1 MTSPMTPGTD
11 PWIILAHERA
21 RYQQQFDSLKPI
33 NGVIT
38 GGQAKNLFLQSQ
50 LPPAVLGQIWALS
63 DTDSDGRM
71 DINEFSI
78 ACKLINLRLRGFEV
92 PSSLP
97 PSLIRSLQA
106 FAAVNT
112 SVVSPVVAPQ
122 IPAQVATTNI
132 APIPRPTA
140 GVMPS
145 AVPGTIPAAV
155 SANVSMTS
163 PPLIPGPPSAVP
175 AMTMPIEDS
184 TDDKVDSG
192 AIPQRPTPPDS
203 IGAGFVPT
211 AGPPPKPQPP
221 SFPSSPVISPVKPV
235 VPPMVPPP
243 PAQMTQPL
251 AAPVSNI
258 DLFDLLMSE
267 AMPPVAPVAP
277 IAPMSTGP
285 VPTTAFAMQP
295 QAMQMQ
301 GMPAQVIPTQA
312 LPAQV
317 IPTPQVVPATAGIIQ
332 PLPAAAPV
340 VPIVGSGN
348 GIMTTAVSPPA
359 AVAPTITPPVTPLS
373 TAGMNGS
380 IIHTPVSTS
389 TPISTT
395 ARPPSI
401 DRMGSVDSQ
410 HSQHSITSPPPQP
423 QQPLDWAVPHQTKLK
438 YTQLFNTWDRTR
450 SGFLSGPQAR
460 NIMVQTQLPQAILA
474 QIWALSDMDSDGRL
488 GCEEFVLAMHLCDM
502 AKNNEVI
509 PPALPLEL
517 IPPTFRR
524 QRQSSVS
531 SQGIP
536 EAADPLAGMPQTTFE
551 DKRKEN
557 FEKGQAE
564 LDRRRKSLLEIQRK
578 EQEERERKEREEAE
592 KREKIRL
599 EQERRRQAELEQQML
614 RQKEIEEEKENERK
628 RAQEQREAAR
638 KEMERQRQL
647 EWENNKSQELQSQRQ
662 KEQEELLKLKGK
674 NQSLTID
681 LGSLNDKVK
690 ELSQKICDTRVGVST
705 VKTTIDGMRTTR
717 DQQLQEMA
725 SLKNKLRE
733 QNQRLLACGQEK
745 ARLEAKTK
753 AMDAGNEEAQ
763 KLKQL
768 AIKQLED
775 KIADLEKEVKEKEQ
789 EVENSNKQLEEMKDE
804 MKELFENCVE
814 MNKKFEEKK
823 MVILDLRKSGAP
835 SGGFSTAAWGE
846 DAWGDTSTGEVDIDS
861 WPTDDAANINVAATV
876 TSAQPE
882 EDLGGGKKYR
892 ALYEFVARNQDEISF
907 QPGDI
912 IIVPPVQNA
921 EPGWMAGEIR
931 GHTGWFPES
940 YVEPVEVDVDP
951 TEAVFAHQDS
961 TEKRM
966 LEGIAEV
973 PENVSDAGSAAS
985 EAPYIEPI
993 TPKFGEGQLCNISA
1007 TTLYQYR
1014 PTSEQHLIFNK
1025 GETVTVKEQQD
1036 VWCYGES
1043 STGQVGWFPKAY
1055 VKMEEVSNGQ
1065 DTASTEGLNE
1075 YYMSLYGY
1083 NSNEAGDLDFNNG
1096 EVILVIKKDGD
1107 WWTGVIG
1114 DRQGIFPSNYV
1125 EKYDMPVDQPA
1136 VATQDIPKLEHLS
1149 DTESP
1154 LKTQEVIKPQQQQ
1167 QLPLEKTAEQLE
1179 EERAEAE
1186 DRAELPDFSAM
1197 SQQQYPSKRGRKPA
1211 VVQVIAPYKATSIE
1225 QLDLQ
1230 KGQLIMVRKKTES
1243 GWWEGELQA
1252 RGKKRQIGWFPASY
1266 VKVLQSSRPAS
1277 NRSTPVSHRYQDSP
1291 TGDPFAEK
1299 VMALYPYKAQNDDEL
1314 SFEKGDVIVV
1324 LSKDEDSWW
1333 RGDLNGTTGVFP
1345 SNYVSSMFEDV
1356 FNGNS
1361 SLTTNQLQ
1369 PNNNHNY
1376 HHHHH
1381 YHQPQH
1387 NHQMDSMERKRQEY
1401 IKELIATEEAYIID
1415 MQLVHEVFEKP
1426 LLASNVLSVADVE
1439 KIFINW
1445 RDIIACNDNFL
1456 RNLRIRKAYSEGG
1469 VVRMIGDILCES
1481 IPQMSAY
1488 VRFCSCQISS
1498 AVFLQRLTE
1507 TVPAFVEVSQKCQ
1520 QDPRT
1525 KGMPLSSFLIKPM
1538 QRITKYPLL
1547 IGKILEYTKA
1557 DHPDRQY
1564 LQEALSKAEEFCT
1577 QVNEGVREKENSD
1590 RLEWLQTHVN
1600 CEGLE
1605 EKLVFNS
1612 LTNSLGPRKLLHYG
1626 ILHKAK
1632 SGKEL
1637 VGFLTNDFLMFAQPL
1652 KSLPSGHQFSF
1663 ERCENLK
1670 FKLYR
1675 RPMFLQNLV
1684 IYNDRNDSIANGRGN
1699 VSPGTQGN
1707 AFFGTNGHDSPLSS
1721 WGNGEQALR
1730 TLKLGDG
1737 KKTITLVAQSVS
1749 ECSLWVRRIAEARMQ
1764 FAEKSRLLR
1773 QRSKQAQFK
1782 ACGRILVTVLE
1793 GSSLKTINVRQ
1804 TRPKGYFYVTIERA
1818 ESLFYR
1824 VRGKCNAFCKVT
1836 MGSQEEHT
1844 IVVSGTDCPVWD
1856 TSMQFKVKNLHE
1868 DTLCITIF
1876 DKGYFSPDEFLGRA
1890 EVRVIDIVRD
1900 SKDAC
1905 GPITKRIKLREVVR
1919 GDVVLKLDLRLF
1931 DG

>member
-1 MTSPMTPGTD
+1 
-11 PWIILAHERA
+11 
-21 RYQQQFDSLKPI
+21 
-33 NGVIT
+33 
-38 GGQAKNLFLQSQ
+38 
-50 LPPAVLGQIWALS
+50 ALS

-175 AMTMPIEDS
+175 AMTMPI
-184 TDDKVDSG
+184 
-192 AIPQRPTPPDS
+192 
-203 IGAGFVPT
+203 GAGFVPT

-258 DLFDLLMSE
+258 

-277 IAPMSTGP
+277 IAPMSAGP

-317 IPTPQVVPATAGIIQ
+317 IPTPQVVPAAAGIIQ

-662 KEQEELLKLKGK
+662 KEQDELLKLKGK

-846 DAWGDTSTGEVDIDS
+846 DAWGDTSAGEVDIDS

-993 TPKFGEGQLCNISA
+993 TPKFGEGQVCNISA

-1014 PTSEQHLIFNK
+1014 PTSEQHLTFNK
-1025 GETVTVKEQQD
+1025 GETVTVKEQ
-1036 VWCYGES
+1036 
-1043 STGQVGWFPKAY
+1043 
-1055 VKMEEVSNGQ
+1055 
-1065 DTASTEGLNE
+1065 
-1075 YYMSLYGY
+1075 
-1083 NSNEAGDLDFNNG
+1083 
-1096 EVILVIKKDGD
+1096 
-1107 WWTGVIG
+1107 
-1114 DRQGIFPSNYV
+1114 
-1125 EKYDMPVDQPA
+1125 
-1136 VATQDIPKLEHLS
+1136 
-1149 DTESP
+1149 
-1154 LKTQEVIKPQQQQ
+1154 
-1167 QLPLEKTAEQLE
+1167 
-1179 EERAEAE
+1179 
-1186 DRAELPDFSAM
+1186 
-1197 SQQQYPSKRGRKPA
+1197 
-1211 VVQVIAPYKATSIE
+1211 
-1225 QLDLQ
+1225 
-1230 KGQLIMVRKKTES
+1230 
-1243 GWWEGELQA
+1243 QA

-1291 TGDPFAEK
+1291 TGDPFAEIDDFGGLIELRFVEGLK
-1299 VMALYPYKAQNDDEL
+1299 CGINEFDFIFVRISLQEPYINIVGDREMILEQNQQSREINIFLPPYKSLL
-1314 SFEKGDVIVV
+1314 SLLHLIPFYYCSIGLVLGARIVV
-1324 LSKDEDSWW
+1324 
-1333 RGDLNGTTGVFP
+1333 
-1345 SNYVSSMFEDV
+1345 EDV

-1361 SLTTNQLQ
+1361 SLTTNQQQ

-1381 YHQPQH
+1381 YHQQQH

-1415 MQLVHEVFEKP
+1415 MQLVHEP
-1426 LLASNVLSVADVE
+1426 ILS
-1439 KIFINW
+1439 
-1445 RDIIACNDNFL
+1445 
-1456 RNLRIRKAYSEGG
+1456 YS
-1469 VVRMIGDILCES
+1469 S
-1481 IPQMSAY
+1481 Y
-1488 VRFCSCQISS
+1488 
-1498 AVFLQRLTE
+1498 
-1507 TVPAFVEVSQKCQ
+1507 
-1520 QDPRT
+1520 
-1525 KGMPLSSFLIKPM
+1525 
-1538 QRITKYPLL
+1538 
-1547 IGKILEYTKA
+1547 
-1557 DHPDRQY
+1557 
-1564 LQEALSKAEEFCT
+1564 AE
-1577 QVNEGVREKENSD
+1577 
-1590 RLEWLQTHVN
+1590 
-1600 CEGLE
+1600 
-1605 EKLVFNS
+1605 
-1612 LTNSLGPRKLLHYG
+1612 P
-1626 ILHKAK
+1626 
-1632 SGKEL
+1632 
-1637 VGFLTNDFLMFAQPL
+1637 
-1652 KSLPSGHQFSF
+1652 
-1663 ERCENLK
+1663 
-1670 FKLYR
+1670 
-1675 RPMFLQNLV
+1675 
-1684 IYNDRNDSIANGRGN
+1684 
-1699 VSPGTQGN
+1699 
-1707 AFFGTNGHDSPLSS
+1707 
-1721 WGNGEQALR
+1721 
-1730 TLKLGDG
+1730 
-1737 KKTITLVAQSVS
+1737 
-1749 ECSLWVRRIAEARMQ
+1749 
-1764 FAEKSRLLR
+1764 
-1773 QRSKQAQFK
+1773 
-1782 ACGRILVTVLE
+1782 
-1793 GSSLKTINVRQ
+1793 
-1804 TRPKGYFYVTIERA
+1804 
-1818 ESLFYR
+1818 
-1824 VRGKCNAFCKVT
+1824 
-1836 MGSQEEHT
+1836 
-1844 IVVSGTDCPVWD
+1844 
-1856 TSMQFKVKNLHE
+1856 
-1868 DTLCITIF
+1868 
-1876 DKGYFSPDEFLGRA
+1876 
-1890 EVRVIDIVRD
+1890 
-1900 SKDAC
+1900 
-1905 GPITKRIKLREVVR
+1905 
-1919 GDVVLKLDLRLF
+1919 
-1931 DG
+1931 